1 MYQGLK
7 MKKILIAC
15 IAVLALVGCQGG
27 DTTNTQITN
36 VEMGDNGT
44 YIYNADG
51 TVTYIDYNNGES
63 TDGGAGT
70 TGTFNATDNAVECR
84 LNGYFFCTLSNSCT
98 NQPLGG
104 GTCTSR

>member
-1 MYQGLK
+1 
-7 MKKILIAC
+7 MKKIMLLTLMTL
-15 IAVLALVGCQGG
+15 AVLALSACNSG

-44 YIYNADG
+44 YIHNADG
-51 TVTYIDYNNGES
+51 TVTYIDYQTG
-63 TDGGAGT
+63 TGLDGGNT
-70 TGTFNATDNAVECR
+70 TGVYNSTDNATECR
-84 LNGYFFCTLSNSCT
+84 LNGYFFCTISQTCL

>member
-1 MYQGLK
+1 

-15 IAVLALVGCQGG
+15 IAVLALVGCDTGG

-44 YIYNADG
+44 YIHNSDG
-51 TVTYIDYNNGES
+51 TVTYIDYQTGEGV
-63 TDGGAGT
+63 DGGNSTNGVY
-70 TGTFNATDNAVECR
+70 NSTDNAVECR
-84 LNGYFFCTLSNSCT
+84 LNGYFFCTLSNTCL

-104 GTCTSR
+104 GTCSSR

>member
-1 MYQGLK
+1 
-7 MKKILIAC
+7 MKHLILALV
-15 IAVLALVGCQGG
+15 AVLALSACDSG

-44 YIYNADG
+44 YIHNSDG
-51 TVTYIDYNNGES
+51 TVTYIDYQTGEGV
-63 TDGGAGT
+63 DGGAGT
-70 TGTFNATDNAVECR
+70 TGVYNPTDDAVECR
-84 LNGYFFCTLSNSCT
+84 LNGYFFCTLSNTCL